1 MAYDPE
7 ARHTKYVANKK
18 KKEEDDERSIQ
29 NRMRYNQNHDQQ
41 GAIDERNE
49 RNIHKQ
55 MLYDSNHDRE
65 IVRKDSDEANI
76 RNRMRKNAAV
86 SNNSDYQKYDAARK
100 RGEKKA
106 RDLKRDFNNA
116 VDTAKKSITKHG
128 PGYQQTNPTSSGDG
142 RKGGQMDRE
151 WKNHKWVSRERNQN
165 GKWMYDYGGG
175 TSGGNKVKRVPS
187 KKEQAKNNL
196 TTTARKSAER
206 NTGREPSFFDRM
218 TRDAGKA
225 IEDAG
230 KNLNRT
236 LSDLSVSASVAT
248 TAGANFLKRFFG

>member
-29 NRMRYNQNHDQQ
+29 SRMRYNQNHDQQ
-41 GAIDERNE
+41 DKVDANNE

-65 IVRKDSDEANI
+65 IVKDDKDEANI
-76 RNRMRKNAAV
+76 RKTMRKNASFA
-86 SNNSDYQKYDAARK
+86 NKIDYQKYDAARK
-100 RGEKKA
+100 RGEQKA

-116 VDTAKKSITKHG
+116 VDAAKNSITKHG

-175 TSGGNKVKRVPS
+175 TSSGHKPTITNKMGKEVTRG
-187 KKEQAKNNL
+187 KKPAAKYQERNEFDKAM
-196 TTTARKSAER
+196 TKARDAAR
-206 NTGREPSFFDRM
+206 NTG
-218 TRDAGKA
+218 A
-225 IEDAG
+225 
-230 KNLNRT
+230 NLNRAFKD
-236 LSDLSVSASVAT
+236 LGSAASDVVSS
-248 TAGANFLKRFFG
+248 GANFLNNLFK

>member
-65 IVRKDSDEANI
+65 IIRKDSDEANI
-76 RNRMRKNAAV
+76 RNQMRKNAAV
-86 SNNSDYQKYDAARK
+86 SNNSDYQKYNAARK
-100 RGEKKA
+100 RGEQKS

-116 VDTAKKSITKHG
+116 VDAAKKSITKHG

-165 GKWMYDYGGG
+165 GKWMYEYGGG
-175 TSGGNKVKRVPS
+175 TSSGNKPTVTNKAG
-187 KKEQAKNNL
+187 KEV
-196 TTTARKSAER
+196 TRGRKSAVKYQERNEFDKAMTKARDVAR
-206 NTGREPSFFDRM
+206 NTG
-218 TRDAGKA
+218 A
-225 IEDAG
+225 
-230 KNLNRT
+230 NLNRAFKD
-236 LSDLSVSASVAT
+236 LGNVASDVVSS
-248 TAGANFLKRFFG
+248 GANFLNSLFK